1 MKTLTYL
8 SSILAIPGI
17 CFYNRR
23 VVPNWG
29 LDFLLVQFLPM
40 FQLNLATIFYLVVA
54 TALWAGNAIAG
65 RLLVGSVS
73 PITLSAVRW
82 GLAALILLPFGW
94 RIFKRDSA
102 LWQNKTRFLLLGLF
116 GVGSYNVLLY
126 LALQTSTP
134 INVTLIG
141 ASMPI
146 WMLLIGAVFYKVQPT
161 LLQLIGAVVS
171 LIGVTVVLT
180 RGEPSTLFSMELV
193 VGDLLIMLATILW
206 ATYSWMLSRPG
217 QSTERQWPWAD
228 FLMAQVLVGLL
239 WTLFFDGFEIAG
251 GYAHLELNVFTATV
265 ILFVAVGPS
274 LIAYRCWGL
283 GVNGAGP
290 TVAAFF
296 ANLIPLFTALL
307 SAAMLREPPRL
318 YHGLAFALIVT
329 GIVVSSTKSRASQVK
344 AS

>member
-1 MKTLTYL
+1 
-8 SSILAIPGI
+8 
-17 CFYNRR
+17 
-23 VVPNWG
+23 
-29 LDFLLVQFLPM
+29 M

-290 TVAAFF
+290 FRSRIFCQPHPVVYCSVISSNAKGT
-296 ANLIPLFTALL
+296 PKAL
-307 SAAMLREPPRL
+307 
-318 YHGLAFALIVT
+318 
-329 GIVVSSTKSRASQVK
+329 SRPGFCINCYRYCGVIHQI
-344 AS
+344 